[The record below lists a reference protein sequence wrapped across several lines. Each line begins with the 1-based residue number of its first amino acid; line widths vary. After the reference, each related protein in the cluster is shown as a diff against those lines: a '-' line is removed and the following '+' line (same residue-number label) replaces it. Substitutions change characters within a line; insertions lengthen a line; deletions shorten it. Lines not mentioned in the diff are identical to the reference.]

1 MKGFR
6 VELLTPEGQETIG
19 ELRSE
24 EVLVG
29 RDPDHGIKVDNQA
42 ISRNHGLF
50 LPLRDHWFY
59 RDLGSTNGSWVN
71 GVAVPAG
78 RGRIVRAGD
87 TIQLATSALRL
98 EYLDA
103 RMAEAARVNEF
114 YGARPSLVV
123 FQGEKFLDEFPIPE
137 YGRALV
143 VGGSQADLQIDG
155 LQRDLPSLVIERR
168 GEKICSFRVEKD
180 FPVTLNDTAMN
191 ESRFLSDGDD
201 LRLGPFSI
209 ILNYPTKAKNTEQ
222 QQHNRWATE
231 PAWSA
236 GSSAAATVV
245 DQGSMTASDIPRPAR
260 SNVFGKID
268 EPSSEPLGVNSTI
281 MMSPEEMRAS
291 IFGLDRSG
299 LPRNP
304 GYTEEAEAAGL
315 TPLEKNLV
323 ILIVLIIIIGATL
336 LFVAMGR

>member
-19 ELRSE
+19 ELRTE
-24 EVLVG
+24 EVIVG
-29 RDPDHGIKVDNQA
+29 RDPDHGIKVENQA

-103 RMAEAARVNEF
+103 RMAESARVNEF
-114 YGARPSLVV
+114 YGSRPSLVV
-123 FQGEKFLDEFPIPE
+123 FQNDKFQDEFPVPE

-155 LQRDLPSLVIERR
+155 LSRDLPSLVIERR
-168 GEKICSFRVEKD
+168 GEKICTFRVEKD
-180 FPVTLNDTAMN
+180 YPVTLNDTALN
-191 ESRFLSDGDD
+191 ESRFLNDGDD
-201 LRLGPFSI
+201 LRLGPYSI
-209 ILNYPTKAKNTEQ
+209 VLNYPMKSKDAEP
-222 QQHNRWATE
+222 QHNRWATE

-236 GSSAAATVV
+236 GSSGVSPAV
-245 DQGSMTASDIPRPAR
+245 DPSLMTYPDNPRPTRAP
-260 SNVFGKID
+260 VFGKID

-299 LPRNP
+299 LPRQP
-304 GYTEEAEAAGL
+304 GFSDDSSGGL
-315 TPLEKNLV
+315 SPLEKNLV
-323 ILIVLIIIIGATL
+323 ILIVLIVVIGATL

>member
-6 VELLTPEGQETIG
+6 VELLTPEGSETIG

-24 EVLVG
+24 EVIVG
-29 RDPDHGIKVDNQA
+29 RDPDQGIKVDNQA
-42 ISRNHGLF
+42 ISRNHGIF
-50 LPLRDHWFY
+50 VPLRDHWFY

-87 TIQLATSALRL
+87 TVQLATSGLRL
-98 EYLDA
+98 DYLDA

-123 FQGEKFLDEFPIPE
+123 FQGEKFLDEFPVPE

-155 LQRDLPSLVIERR
+155 LNRDLPSLVIERR
-168 GEKICSFRVEKD
+168 GEKICSFRVEKE
-180 FPVTLNDTAMN
+180 FPVTLNDTPMN
-191 ESRFLSDGDD
+191 ESRFLNDGDD
-201 LRLGPFSI
+201 LRLGPYSI
-209 ILNYPTKAKNTEQ
+209 ILNYPAKVKPAEQ
-222 QQHNRWATE
+222 QNRWATE

-236 GSSAAATVV
+236 GSTGASVAADPANLTYPEH
-245 DQGSMTASDIPRPAR
+245 PRPAR
-260 SNVFGKID
+260 SPVFGKID

-291 IFGLDRSG
+291 IFGMDRSG
-299 LPRNP
+299 LSRQT
-304 GYTEEAEAAGL
+304 GYGDEGSGGL
-315 TPLEKNLV
+315 SPLEKNLV
-323 ILIVLIIIIGATL
+323 ILIVLIVIIGATL

>member
-19 ELRSE
+19 ELRAD
-24 EVLVG
+24 EVIVG
-29 RDPDHGIKVDNQA
+29 RDPDQGIKVDNQA
-42 ISRNHGLF
+42 ISRNHGIF
-50 LPLRDHWFY
+50 VPLREHWFY

-87 TIQLATSALRL
+87 TVQLATSGLRL
-98 EYLDA
+98 EYMDA

-123 FQGEKFLDEFPIPE
+123 FQGEKFLDEFPVPE

-143 VGGSQADLQIDG
+143 VGGSQADLQIEG
-155 LQRDLPSLVIERR
+155 LSRDLPSLVIERR

-180 FPVTLNDTAMN
+180 FPVTLNDTPMN
-191 ESRFLSDGDD
+191 ESRFLNDGDD

-209 ILNYPTKAKNTEQ
+209 VLNYPSKSKNTEPQ
-222 QQHNRWATE
+222 PNRWATE

-236 GSSAAATVV
+236 GSSGVSAAI
-245 DQGSMTASDIPRPAR
+245 DPSSMTYPENPRPAR
-260 SNVFGKID
+260 APVFGKID

-291 IFGLDRSG
+291 IFGMDRAGLARQAGYGDEPSSG
-299 LPRNP
+299 LS
-304 GYTEEAEAAGL
+304 
-315 TPLEKNLV
+315 PLEKNLV
-323 ILIVLIIIIGATL
+323 ILIVLIVVIGATL